1 MRVGELLAVGRTA
14 DVHAFG
20 PDEVVKI
27 PRPDTPQHWAAI
39 EAELATAVHSHGLP
53 SPSVRDLTV
62 IEGQTC
68 IVFER
73 VHGPSM
79 WESMLADPSQVPA
92 LTAQLVEVQRMIHT
106 AGIPA
111 SVPDLTSRLHSKV
124 SVCSAID
131 ETERAEAERIVAA
144 LPRGAALLHGDFH
157 PGNVLLG
164 SDGPVVI
171 DWFDAAIGH
180 PIADVVRS
188 SLLLRLG
195 FEGGNRRT
203 LPSSTRSL
211 LRRSHGAYVNGW
223 QASLPLESE
232 MVRQWEPVLALA
244 RISEGAQGETAPL
257 LQLWDE
263 RPVVGGALSPR

>member
-27 PRPDTPQHWAAI
+27 PHPDTPQHWAEI
-39 EAELATAVHSHGLP
+39 EAELATTVHDHGLP

-62 IEGQTC
+62 IDGRAC

-73 VHGPSM
+73 VHGPPM
-79 WESMLADPSQVPA
+79 WELMLDDPSQVPR
-92 LTAQLVEVQRMIHT
+92 LTSQLVEVQRMIHT

-111 SVPDLTSRLHSKV
+111 SVPDLTARLHSKV
-124 SVCSAID
+124 SVCSAI
-131 ETERAEAERIVAA
+131 EEPERAEAGRIVAA
-144 LPRGAALLHGDFH
+144 LPRGAALLHGDLH

-164 SDGPVVI
+164 SNGPVVI

-195 FEGGNRRT
+195 FEGGDRRS
-203 LPSSTRSL
+203 LSSSTRSL
-211 LRRSHGAYVNGW
+211 LRRSHGAYVDAW
-223 QASLPLESE
+223 QASLPLESSV
-232 MVRQWEPVLALA
+232 VRQWEPVLALA

-263 RPVVGGALSPR
+263 RPVDGGGFSPR